1 MLTELFNINYYI
13 TKRFKK
19 QGGDYLKRIW
29 LIEKRKLKELSQE
42 ELAIKCDVSQVTIA
56 RIENGERRP
65 SPELAKKI
73 ADVLNF
79 SWTKFYED

>member
-1 MLTELFNINYYI
+1 M
-13 TKRFKK
+13 KRE
-19 QGGDYLKRIW
+19 W
-29 LIEKRKLKELSQE
+29 LIEKRKNKKISQE
-42 ELAIKCDVSQVTIA
+42 ELAKKCDVAQVTIA

>member
-1 MLTELFNINYYI
+1 M
-13 TKRFKK
+13 KRS
-19 QGGDYLKRIW
+19 W
-29 LIEKRKLKELSQE
+29 LVKKRKLKKMSQE

-73 ADVLNF
+73 ADVLDF
-79 SWTKFYED
+79 SWTKFYEN